1 MFFVNVFTKF
11 RFFFVL
17 IINIFKFLVEDDQ
30 EIVVEEYVEYTDLQL
45 VPILNDFVFSIFVGY
60 FILLNAGLLVLFPAV
75 VKKPMTMND

>member
-60 FILLNAGLLVLFPAV
+60 FILLNAGLLVMFPAF
-75 VKKPMTMND
+75 VKIPMTMND